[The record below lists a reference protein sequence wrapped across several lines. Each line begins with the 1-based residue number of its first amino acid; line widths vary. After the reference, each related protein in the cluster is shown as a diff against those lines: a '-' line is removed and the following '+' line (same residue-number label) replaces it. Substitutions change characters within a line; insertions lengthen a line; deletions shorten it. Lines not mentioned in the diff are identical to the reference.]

1 MSRFTEDLVVAAPGA
16 PPKSLSGLMTRLGLW
31 GRSDAEKRAAIARWL
46 RSNEPTT
53 RVMRD
58 QLVDRGYLPAE
69 TDRAA

>member
-1 MSRFTEDLVVAAPGA
+1 
-16 PPKSLSGLMTRLGLW
+16 MTRLGLW